1 MTSWVLAALTV
12 VLGNAATHTRITIAE
27 LPGVRDTY
35 AVAWQDVPGVVP
47 ATGAM
52 IYSRDRGDDETR
64 YFAVGGGGLFAIVD
78 RGGAHL
84 IRGTAMSIAWIV
96 SDDPAHPLEVVV
108 EPTNVDAPALLAK
121 YAAYENIAAPGE
133 ARAAVE
139 TAITAHEARV
149 DRACGSHLAVT
160 VEWASFGAANLA
172 RAKQAAS
179 ILEAIETSCS
189 DKDYATAVRALHELH
204 VDYKASG
211 GALRLE
217 TASGTLAAHFS
228 DTSWNPRETAASWLK
243 DHL

>member
-1 MTSWVLAALTV
+1 MSV
-12 VLGNAATHTRITIAE
+12 VLGNDATHTRITIAE

-52 IYSRDRGDDETR
+52 IFSRDRGDSETR
-64 YFAVGGGGLFAIVD
+64 YTAVGGGGLFAIVD
-78 RGGAHL
+78 RGGEHL
-84 IRGTAMSIAWIV
+84 IRGTAMSIAWVV

-108 EPTNVDAPALLAK
+108 EPANVDVPALLAK

-133 ARAAVE
+133 ARPAIEAAIAA
-139 TAITAHEARV
+139 TAARA
-149 DRACGSHLAVT
+149 DHACGSHLAVALDWT
-160 VEWASFGAANLA
+160 SFGSPSLS

-179 ILEAIETSCS
+179 ILEAIATACA
-189 DKDYATAVRALHELH
+189 DKDYAAAVRGLHEVR
-204 VDYKASG
+204 VDYKATG

-217 TASGTLAAHFS
+217 TTGGALAVHLS
-228 DTSWNPRETAASWLK
+228 DTSWNPRETAAIWLK